1 MNWTLWLGV
10 AVLVSVIFAVTALK
24 PRGARSVGHT
34 RLLGVARLMLL
45 LAVLILLYLAFFAR
59 TSPGH

>member
-1 MNWTLWLGV
+1 MNWTFWLGL
-10 AVLVSVIFAVTALK
+10 AVLVSVLFAVTALK

-34 RLLGVARLMLL
+34 RLLAVARVCLL
-45 LAVLILLYLAFFAR
+45 LAVLILFYLAFFAR

>member
-1 MNWTLWLGV
+1 MNWTLWLGL
-10 AVLVSVIFAVTALK
+10 AVLISVIFAVTALK

-34 RLLGVARLMLL
+34 RLLGVARVILL
-45 LAVLILLYLAFFAR
+45 LAVLILFYLAFFAR

>member
-1 MNWTLWLGV
+1 MNWTLWLSL
-10 AVLVSVIFAVTALK
+10 AVVVSVIFAVTALK

-34 RLLGVARLMLL
+34 RLLAVAR
-45 LAVLILLYLAFFAR
+45 VILLVVVAILFYVAFFGR

>member
-1 MNWTLWLGV
+1 MNWTLWLGL

-34 RLLGVARLMLL
+34 RLLGVARVILL
-45 LAVLILLYLAFFAR
+45 LAVLILFYLAFFAR